1 MVAPKHKVLQLTN
14 RNEIKE
20 AYSQL
25 GKLTPNK
32 KAVMLLID
40 VFNNA
45 HGFEALTWSGYCS
58 CGDCQRAIKTFFTWI
73 LKEWEKT
80 S

>member
-14 RNEIKE
+14 RKEIKE
-20 AYSQL
+20 AHSQL

-45 HGFEALTWSGYCS
+45 HGFEALTWDSYCI
-58 CGDCQRAIKTFFTWI
+58 CGDCRRALTVFFTWI
-73 LKEWEKT
+73 IKEWEK
-80 S
+80 